1 MKRFVY
7 IITDRNRKNLHVGM
21 CTDLLKTLKFYG
33 EMPTLFFDSAQQLNR
48 LVYFEEINTEE
59 QAMERFKM
67 VSTFTR
73 PQKEKMIRQVNP
85 DWVDLTAGLKYESGG
100 TQGGYFLTKIK
111 APEFMQYLLPPLSA
125 GPSSNIWPRCRPVL
139 FSITSSRLIP

>member
-21 CTDLLKTLKFYG
+21 CTDLLKTLKFYS

-59 QAMERFKM
+59 QAMERFKT
-67 VSTFTR
+67 VSTYTR
-73 PQKEKMIRQVNP
+73 PQKEKMIRSANS
-85 DWVDLTAGLKYESGG
+85 DWMDLTRGLQLEQQMYS
-100 TQGGYFLTKIK
+100 
-111 APEFMQYLLPPLSA
+111 
-125 GPSSNIWPRCRPVL
+125 RPVMRPAV
-139 FSITSSRLIP
+139 TSSRKSLTF

>member
-67 VSTFTR
+67 VSTLYPPSKRKNDT
-73 PQKEKMIRQVNP
+73 PGKS
-85 DWVDLTAGLKYESGG
+85 GLG
-100 TQGGYFLTKIK
+100 
-111 APEFMQYLLPPLSA
+111 
-125 GPSSNIWPRCRPVL
+125 
-139 FSITSSRLIP
+139 